1 MRELP
6 WCVDVE
12 MNLLKK
18 LHVEVAVY
26 EEFAQPTVD
35 GTIKGVRSGEI
46 VAGKIFIINLDECIR
61 IRTGETGQ
69 TAIGQDLYE
78 LYERSLPKE

>member
-18 LHVEVAVY
+18 LHIETAAN
-26 EEFAQPTVD
+26 EEFVQPTVD
-35 GTIKGVRSGEI
+35 GIIKSARSGKI
-46 VAGKIFIINLDECIR
+46 GDGKIFVINLDEC

-69 TAIGQDLYE
+69 TAIGQDHYE